1 MRETRH
7 AVRSRSNVEASGCG
21 RSSAHRLQ
29 GKGGSVPDYERLH
42 ESDVLVRLDEVTD
55 ALSGLRGM
63 LEREEALGRV
73 MQRAVDLITSAVPTA
88 AMASVTVLRNEEPE
102 TVACSSERVWALD
115 SDQYAAGEGPCLE
128 AARIGQVVRA
138 TLEQA
143 RERWPGFAGSAQKTG
158 VASYMSA
165 PLVLDDEFAGSLNL
179 YSEKPEG
186 FGDLD
191 EALLRLYVTAV
202 TAAVANA
209 RRYVE
214 VCSLADQLGQALES
228 REMIG
233 QAIGVLMATRGFSA
247 EEAFQELSR
256 QSQNT
261 NTKLRE
267 IAGWVVAGARR

>member
-1 MRETRH
+1 
-7 AVRSRSNVEASGCG
+7 
-21 RSSAHRLQ
+21 
-29 GKGGSVPDYERLH
+29 VPDYERLN

-55 ALSGLRGM
+55 ALSGLREV

-73 MQRAVDLITSAVPTA
+73 LQRGVDLMTSAIPTA
-88 AMASVTVLRNEEPE
+88 AMASVTVLRGELAE
-102 TVACSSERVWALD
+102 TVACTSERVWAID

-128 AARIGQVVRA
+128 AARTGEMVRA
-138 TLEQA
+138 SVEQA
-143 RERWPGFAGSAQKTG
+143 RERWPGFAGSAQKAG
-158 VASYMSA
+158 VASYLSA
-165 PLVLDDEFAGSLNL
+165 PFILDDEFAGSLNL
-179 YSEKPEG
+179 YSDKPDG

-202 TAAVANA
+202 TAAIAHA
-209 RRYVE
+209 RRYAE

-233 QAIGVLMATRGFSA
+233 QAVGVLMATRGISA

-267 IAGWVVAGARR
+267 IAAWVVAGARR